1 MEFFNRLNV
10 KNRGTKYKANRL
22 ISISVNPRHDDLVR
36 MMIGSGCLNSVEAE
50 PKANLK
56 WHSGFYLAQN
66 AAQSMNELQTK
77 QFTALALSC

>member
-1 MEFFNRLNV
+1 
-10 KNRGTKYKANRL
+10 
-22 ISISVNPRHDDLVR
+22 

-77 QFTALALSC
+77 QFTALALSCWYNSYLKSHLANWMDPINNLL